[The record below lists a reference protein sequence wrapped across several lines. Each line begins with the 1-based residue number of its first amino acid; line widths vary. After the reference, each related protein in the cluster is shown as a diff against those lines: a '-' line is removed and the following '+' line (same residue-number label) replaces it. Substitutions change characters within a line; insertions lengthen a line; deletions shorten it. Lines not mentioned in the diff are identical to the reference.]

1 MVGGGHDEDRGHCS
15 LLSIRCISMVGCCG
29 RYQLYEVSGEA
40 TVQAKAVRAR
50 EESGMIP
57 RESLNGSWV
66 NSRYG
71 EKF

>member
-1 MVGGGHDEDRGHCS
+1 
-15 LLSIRCISMVGCCG
+15 MVGCCG

-40 TVQAKAVRAR
+40 TVQANAVRAR

-57 RESLNGSWV
+57 RESLNGAWV